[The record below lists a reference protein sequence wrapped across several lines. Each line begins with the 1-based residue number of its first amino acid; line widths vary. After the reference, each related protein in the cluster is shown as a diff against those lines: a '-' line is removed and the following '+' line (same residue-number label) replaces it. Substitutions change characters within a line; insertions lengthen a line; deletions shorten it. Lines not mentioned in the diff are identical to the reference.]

1 MDNGKKIGFI
11 GFGNMAQ
18 AIAKGLLEAKVCK
31 AEQLYACAAHFEN
44 SRTPPTGWAYTR
56 CRLRRRWCRTATW

>member
-18 AIAKGLLEAKVCK
+18 AIAKGLLEAKMSK
-31 AEQLYACAAHFEN
+31 AEQLYACAAHVDK
-44 SRTPPTGWAYTR
+44 
-56 CRLRRRWCRTATW
+56 L